1 MRKTIKTSMFA
12 IILLATSSA
21 ANAQTNVSQSSH
33 RGINRPSPEK
43 RIENMAKKI
52 ANQLGLDEKTS
63 KKFQELYKKEQNDM
77 METMPSKGSGMPQMG
92 GQQGNPPMGGPQG
105 NPPMGGP
112 QGNPPMGGP
121 QGNPPSMNGGQPM
134 GGPQMS
140 ETKKKDLDAIKK
152 KYNKKYAK
160 LLSQE
165 QINKMHEIQEQERQK
180 NRPNDKH
187 KPSKVNN

>member
-12 IILLATSSA
+12 IILLATCSA
-21 ANAQTNVSQSSH
+21 ANAQANDSQGGH

-187 KPSKVNN
+187 KPSEVNN

>member
-21 ANAQTNVSQSSH
+21 ANAQANVSQSGH

-77 METMPSKGSGMPQMG
+77 METMPSKGNGMPQMG
-92 GQQGNPPMGGPQG
+92 GQQG

-187 KPSKVNN
+187 KPSEANN